1 MTDETEKKP
10 LSDPETIETL
20 QNQLADAHDLY
31 LRALAETQ
39 NTKHRAELDIQRK
52 SQLILE
58 NFAKDLLP
66 VLDNFERA
74 LMLADS
80 EKASD
85 DFKNFL
91 VGIEITYKDLLK
103 AVEKNGIEA
112 IHQIGVDFDPTKH
125 HAIDFKTGHAQKVL
139 EIKQAGYVLNGKVL
153 RAALVIVGKE

>member
-1 MTDETEKKP
+1 MTDEKEKKP
-10 LSDPETIETL
+10 LSDKETVETL
-20 QNQLADAHDLY
+20 QNQLADANDLY
-31 LRALAETQ
+31 LRALAEVQ

-58 NFAKDLLP
+58 SFTRDLLP

-85 DFKNFL
+85 AFKNFL
-91 VGIEITYKDLLK
+91 FGIEITYKDLLK
-103 AVEKNGIEA
+103 AVERNGIEVVN
-112 IHQIGVDFDPTKH
+112 QIGVDFDPTKH
-125 HAIDFKTGHAQKVL
+125 QAIDFKTGQAQKVL
-139 EIKQAGYVLNGKVL
+139 EIKQAGYMLNGKVL